1 MSHHP
6 FDILPLPNGSTFIF
20 TPCPGTKAQNLA
32 DSLST
37 LKKAGADAVVTM
49 LPDTEITILD
59 VARLGQETE
68 NTGMQ
73 WFQLPVEDDCAP
85 ETVFAVAFQQAKDSL
100 LALIAKKATIAIHCK
115 GGSGRTGLMAA
126 VLLLERGMQGN
137 DVKTLVQ
144 SIRPNALTLPVH
156 LEYLQKH
163 YVL

>member
-1 MSHHP
+1 MPNHP

-20 TPCPGTKAQNLA
+20 TPCPGTKVQNLA

-68 NTGMQ
+68 NAGMQ

-85 ETVFAVAFQQAKDSL
+85 EAVFTVAFQQAKDSL

-126 VLLLERGMQGN
+126 VLLLESGMQWN

>member
-20 TPCPGTKAQNLA
+20 TPCPGTKSENLS

-49 LPDTEITILD
+49 LPNTEITILD
-59 VARLGQETE
+59 VASLGQETE
-68 NTGMQ
+68 HAGMQ

-85 ETVFAVAFQQAKDSL
+85 EEIFEIAFKQAKDSL
-100 LALIAKKATIAIHCK
+100 LALIEKKATIAIHCK

-126 VLLLERGMQGN
+126 ALLLESGMQWD
-137 DVKTLVQ
+137 DVKALVQ

-156 LEYLQKH
+156 LGYLQKR
-163 YVL
+163 YAL